1 MLEIAMN
8 TKKVQNLEAS
18 KKVIKDTIVKT
29 SFEHFTDHKFI
40 AIASKICVGI
50 DDSQILFLGQV
61 DEQLKINNATQMS
74 AGHEDEILL
83 NKTTNI
89 NEVGKL
95 KTIKITGTS
104 PVGMPSEHSEGVFC
118 CNNALD
124 SPRTPTTP
132 EGLKG
137 ISAVIDDYSVGW
149 THISKYGRGKHP
161 RKTMHK

>member
-1 MLEIAMN
+1 
-8 TKKVQNLEAS
+8 
-18 KKVIKDTIVKT
+18 
-29 SFEHFTDHKFI
+29 
-40 AIASKICVGI
+40 
-50 DDSQILFLGQV
+50 
-61 DEQLKINNATQMS
+61 MS
-74 AGHEDEILL
+74 AGHEDTFLL
-83 NKTTNI
+83 NKAASVNEIGNLKPIKTTD
-89 NEVGKL
+89 
-95 KTIKITGTS
+95 TQ
-104 PVGMPSEHSEGVFC
+104 PVDVASEHSKGVSC